1 MRQDKLIKFMVAQR
15 IRMHETAQAFQFEI
29 KVKEL
34 QAVIEMI
41 DGLMALAEEDDMQAN
56 SLDRFM
62 EMLLNSKDNEDIEE

>member
-41 DGLMALAEEDDMQAN
+41 DGLTKLEEEDNMQETPFHQ
-56 SLDRFM
+56 FM
-62 EMLLNSKDNEDIEE
+62 EMLLNSKDNEDTEE